1 MIASF
6 FFPFLI
12 MKLSHFGYC
21 YTSLDFLYNHFGH
34 LYKKENEFKN
44 EYHTFELI
52 TNRGYWFKI
61 CIHFDD
67 CKQSNKDY
75 YFSIYG
81 KNIACL
87 ELFKIYTNLHPITVN
102 EFINN
107 ISSPYKVFRAAD

>member
-1 MIASF
+1 M
-6 FFPFLI
+6 
-12 MKLSHFGYC
+12 
-21 YTSLDFLYNHFGH
+21 GH

-44 EYHTFELI
+44 QYHCFELI
-52 TNRGYWFKI
+52 SNRGYWFKI
-61 CIHFDD
+61 RIHFDD

-81 KNIACL
+81 QNIACL

-107 ISSPYKVFRAAD
+107 ISSPYKVFKP

>member
-1 MIASF
+1 MNYSNY
-6 FFPFLI
+6 L
-12 MKLSHFGYC
+12 KLSHFGYC
-21 YTSLDFLYNHFGH
+21 YTSLDFLKNHMGH

-44 EYHTFELI
+44 QYHCFELI
-52 TNRGYWFKI
+52 SNRGYWFKI
-61 CIHFDD
+61 RIHFDD

-81 KNIACL
+81 QNIACL

-107 ISSPYKVFRAAD
+107 ISSPYKVFKP